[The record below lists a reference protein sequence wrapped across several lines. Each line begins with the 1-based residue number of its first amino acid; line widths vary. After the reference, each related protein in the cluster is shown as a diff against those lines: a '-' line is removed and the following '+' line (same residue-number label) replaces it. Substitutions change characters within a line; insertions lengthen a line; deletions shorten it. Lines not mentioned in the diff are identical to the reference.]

1 MSTYHVFPFL
11 FRNEIVDDSQNDLK
25 IIQTGTNEY
34 IFTRL
39 KKTEDADDKDFTD
52 ESGSGFYVMY
62 KTPEMKEW
70 VYSPQKV
77 NFDSLDYS
85 NDLTSDHQSK
95 IEHYFQTLSFNLSF
109 R

>member
-1 MSTYHVFPFL
+1 MDIGNV
-11 FRNEIVDDSQNDLK
+11 IVEDYQNDLE

-39 KKTEDADDKDFTD
+39 KKTDDADDKDFND
-52 ESGSGFYVMY
+52 ESGSGFYVIY

-70 VYSPQKV
+70 VFSPQKV

-85 NDLTSDHQSK
+85 NDLTSEHQSK
-95 IEHYFQTLSFNLSF
+95 IEVLKNTLFQFMI
-109 R
+109 